1 MAGDGGV
8 VLKPTKNDDNEITWE
23 DENNTIAT
31 LKFYSDDDAA
41 KFFPKLTTKWDNA
54 DYAEYFA
61 DQNAFIF
68 DFVGRAA
75 GETKI
80 ASTSRATLELYNPYY
95 DWDED
100 VLTVAP
106 EDCVIYQIVD
116 GELVDVTASFTALQ
130 NDDGDY
136 VFQTK
141 TRELGCYIIAEA
153 EAAAV
158 VDPGT
163 TAPTDEK
170 PVPNTGR

>member
-1 MAGDGGV
+1 M
-8 VLKPTKNDDNEITWE
+8 
-23 DENNTIAT
+23 
-31 LKFYSDDDAA
+31 
-41 KFFPKLTTKWDNA
+41 
-54 DYAEYFA
+54 
-61 DQNAFIF
+61 
-68 DFVGRAA
+68 
-75 GETKI
+75 
-80 ASTSRATLELYNPYY
+80 
-95 DWDED
+95 
-100 VLTVAP
+100 
-106 EDCVIYQIVD
+106 
-116 GELVDVTASFTALQ
+116 TASFTALQ